1 MRLFKINLI
10 VLLAAISIEFAS
22 AQDVKNA
29 NGYVQIF
36 DISSSLEKSDRQQYY
51 FENDILRVT
60 YLFWGER
67 GNMKVSIQNK
77 TDKPIY
83 IDWSKSFY
91 QNNMNKLGYSPENN
105 MTPENEKI
113 YESYLAA
120 SPTLSTMDYEL
131 NYHSATNTLFDTKAE
146 SVTKIDAT
154 STYTRS
160 KYHLIPGE
168 IYKLET
174 SAKHQT
180 ERRYDDST
188 KTTEVY
194 FVEFTAENTPLKFTS
209 FIVYSTDEAFS
220 QEQNLKHDFYVS
232 KIKESDAKHFR
243 GEKVGKTMEGYPI
256 YKFPFRESTGF
267 YFEIDKK
274 SSVIAKVQKK

>member
-1 MRLFKINLI
+1 MRIFKINLI
-10 VLLAAISIEFAS
+10 VLLAAISLKIAC

-29 NGYVQIF
+29 NGYVQIL
-36 DISSSLEKSDRQQYY
+36 DIASSLEKSDRQQYY
-51 FENDILRVT
+51 FENDILKIS

-67 GNMKVSIQNK
+67 GNMKVSILNK

-105 MTPENEKI
+105 MTAENEKM

-120 SPTLSTMDYEL
+120 SPTLSNMDYEL
-131 NYHSATNTLFDTKAE
+131 NYHSATNTLFETKVE

-154 STYTRS
+154 STYTRC

-168 IYKLET
+168 FYKLET
-174 SAKHQT
+174 TAQHLS
-180 ERRYDDST
+180 ERRYDDTT
-188 KTTEVY
+188 KTSEIY
-194 FVEFTAENTPLKFTS
+194 FIDFTAENSPLKFTS
-209 FIVYSTDEAFS
+209 FIVYSTEENFS
-220 QEQNLKHDFYVS
+220 QEQNIKHDFYVK
-232 KIKESDAKHFR
+232 KIRETDAKNFR

-256 YKFPFRESTGF
+256 YKFPFRESSSF

-274 SSVIAKVQKK
+274 SSVIAKLQKK